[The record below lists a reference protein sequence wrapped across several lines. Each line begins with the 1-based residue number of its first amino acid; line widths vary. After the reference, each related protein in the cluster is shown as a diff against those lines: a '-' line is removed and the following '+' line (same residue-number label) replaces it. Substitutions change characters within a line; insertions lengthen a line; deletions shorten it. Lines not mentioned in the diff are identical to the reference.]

1 MKKPQ
6 LVLLHGW
13 GLSSFIW
20 QSFIPYL
27 EDQFTVLPL
36 DLLGFG
42 YNRASYHTINLDS
55 LTQNILDHSPL
66 SALFLGW
73 SLGGLVAMNIAIHYP
88 SRIQQLITIA
98 STPKFIGEDLWP
110 GMTCHLLEQFAR
122 QLKIDYQATLQH
134 FILLQFRGS
143 PAQYRLIQ
151 SLKQQVLDNPA
162 PSTDALNQG
171 LRLLQVTDL
180 RDQLINI
187 QCPQLYLLGHCD
199 TLVPSA
205 VAEKINHLTKRAQI
219 NVLPKV
225 SHAPFLSNPA
235 LCAQKIKNFYN
246 DSLFNSYKST
256 KHTNRQCQI
265 HFN

>member
-1 MKKPQ
+1 MKKPP

-42 YNRASYHTINLDS
+42 HNTSHHTITLDS
-55 LTQNILDHSPL
+55 LTQNILDHSPS

-88 SRIQQLITIA
+88 SRVQQLITIA
-98 STPKFIGEDLWP
+98 STPKFVAADLWP
-110 GMTCHLLEQFAR
+110 GMSCHLLAQFAR
-122 QLKIDYQATLQH
+122 ELKIDYQATLQR

-143 PAQYRLIQ
+143 LAQYRLMQ
-151 SLKQQVLDNPA
+151 SLKQQVGNNPT
-162 PSTDALNQG
+162 PSADALNQG
-171 LRLLQVTDL
+171 LMILKATDL
-180 RDQLINI
+180 RDQLVNI
-187 QCPQLYLLGHCD
+187 QCPQLYLLGRCD

-205 VAEKINHLTKRAQI
+205 IAEKINQLTQHAKIR
-219 NVLPKV
+219 VLPKV

-235 LCAQKIKNFYN
+235 LCAQTIKNFYN
-246 DSLFNSYKST
+246 DSLLHSCRLI
-256 KHTNRQCQI
+256 KHKNRQC
-265 HFN
+265 